1 MVTIWAK
8 SVRVNDPFNISL
20 NRNIARVLVD
30 IGIRDGFVENVNIE
44 VEIHLQIIDDKNLPC
59 CCFLRF
65 SIHGHIA
72 RDFS

>member
-30 IGIRDGFVENVNIE
+30 IGNRDGIVENVNIE
-44 VEIHLQIIDDKNLPC
+44 VEIHLQIIDDKNIPC
-59 CCFLRF
+59 CSLRCC
-65 SIHGHIA
+65 IHGHIA